1 MQNGSQSPF
10 SASIVPDL
18 LFDWSRLL
26 EYAKIRTVL
35 QSTRSTA
42 CFANRRRVVQE
53 RARIRIETSS
63 QIIVPWWLLTLII
76 TFQTFLTCGVRLH
89 VVSKNGLVPAL
100 FFYKFPLQKWHL
112 QGTSAFF
119 LSVSF
124 CFRFF
129 LPTDS
134 EYMAHADCIA
144 FSTKLEA
151 YTEGNTA
158 DQREHWELAYVSNS
172 SGRLYHIVEH
182 WKRLQNILPLL
193 FTSTGREKS
202 LIIEV
207 KSRCCCLFE
216 SFK

>member
-1 MQNGSQSPF
+1 MQNGSHSAF

-63 QIIVPWWLLTLII
+63 QIIVPWLLLTLII

-100 FFYKFPLQKWHL
+100 FFTNFHYKNGIYKELALFSCLCPFAFVFFSPQTQSTWHTL
-112 QGTSAFF
+112 TAYR
-119 LSVSF
+119 
-124 CFRFF
+124 FR
-129 LPTDS
+129 LNSKHT
-134 EYMAHADCIA
+134 
-144 FSTKLEA
+144 
-151 YTEGNTA
+151 
-158 DQREHWELAYVSNS
+158 QRETLRIR
-172 SGRLYHIVEH
+172 G
-182 WKRLQNILPLL
+182 
-193 FTSTGREKS
+193 STGN
-202 LIIEV
+202 
-207 KSRCCCLFE
+207 
-216 SFK
+216 